1 MTEEKTEDNL
11 LEKEGEVAADFLE
24 EFLDSADL
32 DGDLEIEFRNDRVYL
47 TVASEGES
55 NLGKVSD
62 PEVAQA
68 IQEITRLAVQN
79 KTGEPSRLILDI
91 GGSREAK
98 TEQLRKLVER
108 VVKKVNET
116 EKPEHLKP
124 MSSYDRKLVHDMV
137 AEAGLV
143 SESEGQGRDRHIVVS
158 KP

>member
-1 MTEEKTEDNL
+1 
-11 LEKEGEVAADFLE
+11 
-24 EFLDSADL
+24 
-32 DGDLEIEFRNDRVYL
+32 
-47 TVASEGES
+47 VASEGDS
-55 NLGKVSD
+55 NLGKVAD

-68 IQEITRLAVQN
+68 IQEVTRLAVQN

-108 VVKKVNET
+108 VVKKVNES

-137 AEAGLV
+137 AEAGLA